1 MDKRMLTL
9 EAEAASAASLART
22 GLTLLR
28 NMGSQGDADPV
39 LVCLSTAAEK
49 MLKLTIGLAALEQH
63 GEWPSKAEMQAFS
76 HNILKLNSQAMSEIA
91 TRIDD
96 AVHAPVVW
104 QAVKDSLDI
113 AWTEPLLTALANYGG
128 GGRFYNLDSLAGAQQ
143 PHPSPPLLWWDMEIG
158 ILGHRP
164 EVLETPPVPHASMAE
179 ARRPL
184 NAHTAKG
191 FSSWWDS
198 YFLAWRHGVI
208 GEDARALSTTIKLHA
223 QQPATD

>member
-1 MDKRMLTL
+1 MDSRMLTL

-49 MLKLTIGLAALEQH
+49 MLKLTIGLAALETN

-76 HNILKLNSQAMSEIA
+76 HNILKLNARAMAEIA

-96 AVHAPVVW
+96 AVHPPVVW
-104 QAVKDSLDI
+104 QAVKDSLGI
-113 AWTEPLLTALANYGG
+113 EWTEPLLKGLANYGG

-143 PHPSPPLLWWDMEIG
+143 PHPSPPLLWWEMEIE
-158 ILGHRP
+158 ILKHRP
-164 EVLETPPVPHASMAE
+164 EVLESAGLKPSMVE

-184 NAHTAKG
+184 NAHTARG
-191 FSSWWDS
+191 FSSWWDF

-208 GEDARALSTTIKLHA
+208 GGDARALSTTIKLG
-223 QQPATD
+223 PA

>member
-39 LVCLSTAAEK
+39 LVCLSTASEK
-49 MLKLTIGLAALEQH
+49 MLKLTIGLAALERH

-96 AVHAPVVW
+96 AVHAPAVW
-104 QAVKDSLDI
+104 QAIKDSLDI

-143 PHPSPPLLWWDMEIG
+143 PHPSPPLLWWEMEID
-158 ILGHRP
+158 ILRHRP
-164 EVLETPPVPHASMAE
+164 EVLESAGLELSMAE

-184 NAHTAKG
+184 NAHTAKAY
-191 FSSWWDS
+191 SSWWDF
-198 YFLAWRHGVI
+198 YFLAWRHGVV
-208 GEDARALSTTIKLHA
+208 GDDARALSTTIKLDA
-223 QQPATD
+223 R